1 MQRHHRQNI
10 FSLDGRSLTINA
22 LEDIALRRRP
32 VGLNPSTKTRI
43 AKARV
48 LVDRWVRTNEK
59 VYGVTT
65 GFGEFSSV
73 RISPEDIEQLQENLI
88 LSHAAGA
95 GEFLPPEIVRAMMA
109 LRINALAK
117 GHSGVRT
124 EIVDLLASML
134 NRNIIPVIPSQ
145 GSVGSSGDL
154 VQLSHLVLAMIGK
167 GTVWNDRWTT
177 KQSAAASLRR
187 HGLKP
192 VRLMAKEGLALINGT
207 QMMTAYA
214 GLAVKQASDLACAA
228 DIAGALSLEALRG
241 SDTPF
246 DKRIHLLRPYKGQ
259 LAVASNIRRMMK
271 GSEIRESHRLNDTR
285 VQDAYS
291 LRCIPQVHGA
301 SRDAIDYVSNVVSIE
316 MNSANDNPL
325 IFPKEGIHLEG
336 GNFHGQPIA
345 LAMDFLAI
353 ALSELANISERR
365 IERLVNGSLSGLP
378 KFLTRKGGLNSGLM
392 IAQYTAASIVSENKV
407 LCHPASVDSIPT
419 SANQEDHNSMGSISA
434 QKAWR
439 VLKNAQTVIAIEMLC
454 AAQGLDFT
462 KKREG
467 VPSLRGGVGVE
478 AAYGRIRSRIRHMES
493 DRLLYPDIQTAIHL
507 VTSNT
512 VLEAVERVVGS
523 LRKL

>member
-1 MQRHHRQNI
+1 MKRQNKQ
-10 FSLDGRSLTINA
+10 STEYLDGQSLTAKA

-32 VGLNPSTKTRI
+32 VGLKSRTKARI

-48 LVDRWVRTNEK
+48 LVERWVRTNEK

-73 RISPEDIEQLQENLI
+73 RISKDDIEQLQENLI

-95 GEFLPPEIVRAMMA
+95 GESLPPEIVRAMMA

-117 GHSGVRT
+117 GHSGIRMET
-124 EIVDLLASML
+124 VDLLVSML

-154 VQLSHLVLAMIGK
+154 VQLSHLVLSMIGK
-167 GTVWNDRWTT
+167 GTVWNDRWTGR
-177 KQSAAASLRR
+177 QSSAASLRR
-187 HGLKP
+187 HRLKP
-192 VRLMAKEGLALINGT
+192 VKLTAKEGLALINGT

-214 GLAVKQASDLACAA
+214 GLAVKQARDLASTA

-259 LAVASNIRRMMK
+259 LTVAANIRRMMQ
-271 GSEIRESHRLNDTR
+271 GSEIRESHRINDPR

-291 LRCIPQVHGA
+291 LRCMPQVHGA
-301 SRDAIDYVSNVVSIE
+301 SRDAINYVSDVVSIE

-325 IFPKEGIHLEG
+325 IFPEEGIHLEG

-353 ALSELANISERR
+353 ALAEFASISERR
-365 IERLVNGSLSGLP
+365 IERLVNGALSGLP

-407 LCHPASVDSIPT
+407 LCHPGSVDSIPT

-434 QKAWR
+434 QKTWR
-439 VLKNAQTVIAIEMLC
+439 VLKNAQTVIAIELLC
-454 AAQGLDFT
+454 AAQGLDFV
-462 KKREG
+462 KKGEG
-467 VPSLRGGVGVE
+467 VPSMLAGRGVE
-478 AAYGRIRSRIRHMES
+478 AAHRQIRSRIRHMES
-493 DRLLYPDIQTAIHL
+493 DRFLYPDIQTAIHM
-507 VTSNT
+507 VTSNS
-512 VLEAVERVVGS
+512 VLEAVERVTGS
-523 LRKL
+523 LDKL

>member
-1 MQRHHRQNI
+1 MKP
-10 FSLDGRSLTINA
+10 FLLDGRSLTVEV
-22 LEDIALRRRP
+22 LDEIALQLRP
-32 VGLNPSTKTRI
+32 VGI
-43 AKARV
+43 DAKARARIKLARS
-48 LVDRWVRTNEK
+48 LVEKWVAENEK

-65 GFGEFSSV
+65 GFGEFSSI
-73 RISPEDIEQLQENLI
+73 RIGPDDIERLQKNLI

-95 GEFLPPEIVRAMMA
+95 GDPLPPEVVRAMMV

-124 EIVDLLASML
+124 DIVDLLASML
-134 NRNIIPVIPSQ
+134 NKNIVPVIPSQ

-154 VQLSHLVLAMIGK
+154 VQLSHLVLSMIGK
-167 GTVWNDRWTT
+167 GTVWNNRWMGHR
-177 KQSAAASLRR
+177 KASSAFRQHR
-187 HGLKP
+187 VKPIVLK
-192 VRLMAKEGLALINGT
+192 AKEGLALVNGT

-214 GLAVKQASDLACAA
+214 GLGVKQARDLARMA
-228 DIAGALSLEALRG
+228 DIAGSLSLEALRG

-246 DKRIHLLRPYKGQ
+246 DKRIHRLRPYEGQ
-259 LAVASNIRRMMK
+259 LAAAANIRRLMK
-271 GSEIRESHRLNDTR
+271 GSEIRESHRFNDPR

-301 SRDAIDYVSNVVSIE
+301 SRDAIDYAGKVTSIE

-325 IFPKEGIHLEG
+325 IFPGDGAHLEG

-365 IERLVNGSLSGLP
+365 IERLVNGALSGLP
-378 KFLTRKGGLNSGLM
+378 KFLTKNGGLNSGLM

-439 VLKNAQTVIAIEMLC
+439 VLRNAQTVIAIELMC
-454 AAQGLDFT
+454 AAQGLDFV
-462 KKREG
+462 KKKEG
-467 VPSLRGGVGVE
+467 VPSMSAGRGVE
-478 AAYGRIRSRIRHMES
+478 AAYQHIRSHIRHLES
-493 DRLLYPDIQTAIHL
+493 DRYLYPDIQTALQL
-507 VTSNT
+507 VRSNS
-512 VLEAVERVVGS
+512 VLASVERAVGS
-523 LRKL
+523 LN